1 MFLLTKTFMWYVFL
15 SFCKHYHLVCG
26 LLLFFN
32 TLTKDIF
39 PDCLKR
45 SCDTW
50 TDAQKKANS

>member
-15 SFCKHYHLVCG
+15 PFCKHCQMIWRLK
-26 LLLFFN
+26 LIFSA
-32 TLTKDIF
+32 LTKDIF